1 MTPTRRLAALVAGLA
16 GAALL
21 VPTTLV
27 VLGLL
32 ALASVVAVDARL
44 ARRAPQAWRV
54 VPKTLVRGLPA
65 RLSAGAR
72 PPAGGRASFRQA
84 VPPDLSLSPSD
95 APDALDGALVARRR
109 GRHLVPP
116 LAVRVNG
123 PLGLASWD
131 FRTCGEAEVTVY
143 PDLPGAARLAMAVR
157 RGRFAEAGLRSRG
170 PLGLGTEFEAV
181 RDYLPDDD
189 LRQVNWRA
197 TARLGRPMSNQYRIE
212 QDRDVVCC
220 LDAGRLMASPLG
232 GQTRLDIAVDATVAV
247 AAVADAV
254 GDHCGVVAFDDR
266 VRRLLPPRRK
276 GARAVVAGVFD
287 LEPSASD
294 SDYELAF
301 RTVGGGKRALV
312 LVLTDLLDEGAAR
325 PLLEAVPVLA
335 RRHHVI
341 VASARDDDLDRL
353 VTNPPA
359 RLLDVLEAAVAVD
372 VQDARARVV
381 AHLRRAGADVV
392 EVPAPALPAACVGA
406 YLRAKARARV

>member
-1 MTPTRRLAALVAGLA
+1 MSPTRRLAALVAGLA

-21 VPTTLV
+21 VPTALV

-32 ALASVVAVDARL
+32 ALACAVAADVRL
-44 ARRAPQAWRV
+44 ARRRPQTWRA
-54 VPKTLVRGLPA
+54 VPPTLVRGLPA
-65 RLSAGAR
+65 GLTAGAR
-72 PPAGGRASFRQA
+72 LPGGGRARFRQA
-84 VPPDLSLSPSD
+84 VPPDLRLSPSD
-95 APDALDGALVARRR
+95 APDSLDATLVARRR
-109 GRHLVPP
+109 GRHRIPP
-116 LAVRVNG
+116 LAVRVTG

-131 FRTCGEAEVTVY
+131 FRACGEAEVTVY
-143 PDLPGAARLAMAVR
+143 PDLPGAARLAVAVR
-157 RGRFAEAGLRSRG
+157 RGQFSESGPRGRG

-197 TARLGRPMSNQYRIE
+197 TARLGRPMSNQYRVDH
-212 QDRDVVCC
+212 DRDVVCC

-232 GQTRLDIAVDATVAV
+232 TRTRLDVAVDAAVAV
-247 AAVADAV
+247 AAVADAL
-254 GDHCGVVAFDDR
+254 GDHSGVVAFDQE
-266 VRRLLPPRRK
+266 VRRLLSPRRK
-276 GARAVVAGVFD
+276 GAGAVVAAVFD

-301 RTVGGGKRALV
+301 RSIGGGKRALV

-335 RRHHVI
+335 RRHHVV

-353 VTNPPA
+353 VTDPPS
-359 RLLDVLEAAVAVD
+359 RLLEVLEAAVAVD
-372 VQDARARVV
+372 VLEARGRVV
-381 AHLRRAGADVV
+381 ARLRRAGADVI
-392 EVPAPALPAACVGA
+392 EAPAAALPAACVGA